1 MKQRFSRLRQKAAR
15 YKTLIQNISYLSALQ
30 AFNMILPLIT
40 YPYLIRVLGKETYG
54 LVIFAQAIIVYF
66 LMLVSFGFNVSATKE
81 VSINRYDKKKL
92 SEIVTSVFIIKAG
105 LFLFSISILT
115 TLSLFIPK
123 IEENSALF
131 YLSLWLC
138 LYDILFPVWYFQGI
152 EQMKYITYIT
162 LLSRL
167 IFLGLIF
174 VFIHTP
180 QDYLFVPIINGIGAI
195 SAGCVSMIIVF
206 YKHKIKFEFPSHKTL
221 LYYLKD
227 SIPIFISSITS
238 KLYVSTNKVLIGI
251 FLTMSDVAYYDLAE
265 KVLNVLKVPQQIIGQ
280 AVFPRI
286 SMNKDVNFVKK
297 VLYISF
303 LLNMLFFVTVL
314 LQGSTIIN
322 FLGGSELLP
331 AKHTLHILAAILPIF
346 ALGNVLGVQLLIPFG
361 FNGDF
366 TRVIVLSGLFYILQ
380 VLFLY
385 SYNLLTI
392 ENVSIVIVLSES
404 LVSLGMFYHCK
415 KNKLL

>member
-1 MKQRFSRLRQKAAR
+1 
-15 YKTLIQNISYLSALQ
+15 
-30 AFNMILPLIT
+30 MILPLIT

-54 LVIFAQAIIVYF
+54 LVIFAQAITVYF

-81 VSINRYDKKKL
+81 VSINRHNKKKL
-92 SEIVTSVFIIKAG
+92 SEIVNSVFIIKTC
-105 LFLFSISILT
+105 LFLFSIFILAV
-115 TLSLFIPK
+115 LSLFIPK
-123 IEENSALF
+123 IQAYSTLF

-174 VFIHTP
+174 VFIHAP
-180 QDYLFVPIINGIGAI
+180 EDYLFVPIINGIGAI
-195 SAGCVSMIIVF
+195 SAGCVSMIIV
-206 YKHKIKFEFPSHKTL
+206 YHKHRMKFEIPSYKTL
-221 LYYLKD
+221 LYYFKD
-227 SIPIFISSITS
+227 SIPIFISSVTS

-251 FLTMSDVAYYDLAE
+251 FLTMSEVAYYDLAE

-280 AVFPRI
+280 TVFPRI

-303 LLNMLFFVTVL
+303 ILNVLFFVTVL
-314 LQGSTIIN
+314 LHGSTIIN

-331 AKHTLHILAAILPIF
+331 AKHTMYILAAILPIF
-346 ALGNVLGVQLLIPFG
+346 ALGNILGVQLLIPFG
-361 FNGDF
+361 FNRDF
-366 TRVIVLSGLFYILQ
+366 TRVIVLSGMFYILQ

-385 SYNLLTI
+385 CFNLFTI
-392 ENVSIVIVLSES
+392 VNISIVIVLSEG
-404 LVSLGMFYHCK
+404 LVSLGMFYYCK
-415 KNKLL
+415 KNKLLKSTR